1 MRSANESRRRILIDT
16 NVLIALINGAHPA
29 HESVEAQLAEL
40 QAEGHALIV
49 APQCVYEFWVVAT
62 RPVVNNGLGKSP
74 AEADELLE
82 QILNTFQQYDDP
94 LALLTNGGGCASR
107 IRLSASAP
115 TTPASS
121 PICGGTGLQSC

>member
-74 AEADELLE
+74 AEANELY
-82 QILNTFQQYDDP
+82 QSQSQSYQKN
-94 LALLTNGGGCASR
+94 
-107 IRLSASAP
+107 
-115 TTPASS
+115 SS
-121 PICGGTGLQSC
+121 